1 MLALAAA
8 RGQLEQRAQAVQDTE
23 AAAAVVAAV
32 RFRQQGTVAL
42 LAQVALAALAIC
54 SSFQSKENE

>member
-1 MLALAAA
+1 
-8 RGQLEQRAQAVQDTE
+8 VQDTE
-23 AAAAVVAAV
+23 AAAVVAVAV
-32 RFRQQGTVAL
+32 RLMQAATVAP